1 MYVKIADGAVDTF
14 PYYINN
20 LKTDNPNTSFPKT
33 LTEDT
38 LASYGTHKVIYAQQP
53 DIDITT
59 HKIVTSTEPS
69 LVDDVWTMTCTSQAL
84 TTDEQA
90 EVDSNAAIKN
100 RNLRDSKLSE
110 TDWWAS
116 SDLTM
121 TSAQTTYRQAL
132 RDIPTHSNWP
142 HLADNDWPT
151 KP

>member
-121 TSAQTTYRQAL
+121 TSAQTTYRKAL

>member
-14 PYYINN
+14 PYYISN
-20 LKTDNPNTSFPKT
+20 LKADNPNTSFPKT

-38 LASYGTHKVIYAQQP
+38 LASYGIHKVVYAQQP

-69 LVDDVWTMTCTSQAL
+69 LVDGVWTMTCTSQAL
-84 TTDEQA
+84 TADEQA

-100 RNLRDSKLSE
+100 RNLRDGKLSE
-110 TDWWAS
+110 TDFYALSDVTMS
-116 SDLTM
+116 SEM
-121 TSAQTTYRQAL
+121 ATYRQAL
-132 RDIPTHSNWP
+132 RDITTHSNWP
-142 HLADNDWPT
+142 HLEDSDWPT